1 LFKPMDNASE
11 GATRMDVMIENG
23 LMDEDTS
30 QSVASFIFEAIRV
43 EKSTASDTGMDK
55 VIRDSEIMI
64 SNLARVAGANLGVL
78 FGRGDASLQAA
89 SLGSEFMNKLVTKL
103 PQKKMYEQMQFLFL
117 NPKMMADYIS
127 KNPTI
132 QKRATENLRE
142 GSIKIADRYK
152 NDGPIGAT
160 LGYIWD
166 GAKYVAKGAASGI
179 VNRVTK
185 PPIAT
190 INALDGNNS
199 EVSEGNLPSSIDN
212 QMMDLN
218 LQ

>member
-1 LFKPMDNASE
+1 
-11 GATRMDVMIENG
+11 
-23 LMDEDTS
+23 
-30 QSVASFIFEAIRV
+30 
-43 EKSTASDTGMDK
+43 
-55 VIRDSEIMI
+55 
-64 SNLARVAGANLGVL
+64 
-78 FGRGDASLQAA
+78 
-89 SLGSEFMNKLVTKL
+89 
-103 PQKKMYEQMQFLFL
+103 MQFLFL

-199 EVSEGNLPSSIDN
+199 EVSEGKLPSSIDN